1 LTLNVQRFVERTL
14 MQTRLSRLTVVA
26 AALLALAGAAPAH
39 AERALTLDEALAI
52 ARRNNYDLRQAK
64 ERLAQS
70 AVGIEQ
76 AWAPLL
82 PTVGVQAK
90 YTRNWREVT
99 IDFSSVADQVAPA
112 LTGLATATIASGVQ
126 NAAPLNSYIDQVNAM
141 MGAQSNP
148 IVIQKANQLDFAASA
163 TVPLVVPYAYEG
175 LKAAKRNYAS
185 AEATFKVT
193 EASILVGTAQA
204 FFAAAGAEELVGART
219 HGIEVAQKTLD
230 NARARLEAGVVNRVE
245 VMRAELALVRAQQA
259 LREANDIRAQAY
271 RSLTTLI
278 QLKEPFKVV
287 PPGRVDVRPQAIDEL
302 AREALQLRPEYAAYQ
317 RGIEAAHAQ
326 KNAAAWRWAPSLSAF
341 GLLRFF
347 NYPGFA
353 GDNYAWNVGLQ
364 LDWAIYE
371 GGLRDAARHQ
381 AAAIE
386 RENRLRLEQAR
397 DVLTDELYNAR
408 RAVET
413 RQAALV
419 TAERSVELSRSTLDL
434 VRVQYEAGT
443 ATQLDLLQAQ
453 DALISTE
460 VALAQARFDLLLAD
474 LTLRRSAGLFPMYN
488 NR

>member
-1 LTLNVQRFVERTL
+1 
-14 MQTRLSRLTVVA
+14 MHTRLLSIIVA
-26 AALLALAGAAPAH
+26 AASVAQVVTPAR
-39 AERALTLDEALAI
+39 AERPLTLDEALAL

-82 PTVGVQAK
+82 PTVGMQAK
-90 YTRNWREVT
+90 YTRNWREVVF
-99 IDFSSVADQVAPA
+99 DASSFASQITPA
-112 LTGLATATIASGVQ
+112 LTGLAQATIASGVA
-126 NAAPLNSYIDQVNAM
+126 NAAPLNAYIQGVESAPM
-141 MGAQSNP
+141 MAANP
-148 IVIQKANQLDFAASA
+148 IIIQQLNQLDFAASA
-163 TVPLVVPYAYEG
+163 TVPLAVPYAYEG

-185 AEATFKVT
+185 AEATYKVT
-193 EASILVGTAQA
+193 EASVLVGTAQA
-204 FFAAAGAEELVGART
+204 FFAAAGAEELVTART

-259 LREANDIRAQAY
+259 LREANDIRAQTY
-271 RSLTTLI
+271 RSLTTLV

-287 PPGRVDVRPQAIDEL
+287 PPGRVDVTTPPVDEL
-302 AREALQLRPEYAAYQ
+302 ARNALQLRPEYTAYQ

-386 RENRLRLEQAR
+386 RENRLRLDQAR

-408 RAVET
+408 RALET
-413 RQAALV
+413 RQAALL

-453 DALISTE
+453 DALIGTE
-460 VALAQARFDLLLAD
+460 VGLAQARFDLLLAD
-474 LTLRRSAGLFPMYN
+474 LTLRRSAGLFPTPTTG
-488 NR
+488 R

>member
-1 LTLNVQRFVERTL
+1 
-14 MQTRLSRLTVVA
+14 MQTRLLSIVIAFASVA
-26 AALLALAGAAPAH
+26 GVAAPAR
-39 AERALTLDEALAI
+39 AQRALTLDEALSI

-82 PTVGVQAK
+82 PTVGIQAK
-90 YTRNWREVT
+90 YTRNWREVVF
-99 IDFSSVADQVAPA
+99 DASSFTKQITPA
-112 LTGLATATIASGVQ
+112 LTGLATATIASGVT
-126 NAAPLNSYIDQVNAM
+126 NAAPLQTYITQVEQGAM
-141 MGAQSNP
+141 AQGGQGA
-148 IVIQKANQLDFAASA
+148 IVIQKADQLDFAASA

-175 LKAAKRNYAS
+175 LKAARRNYSS
-185 AEATFKVT
+185 AEATYKVT
-193 EASILVGTAQA
+193 EASVLVGTAQA

-259 LREANDIRAQAY
+259 LREANDIRAQTY
-271 RSLTTLI
+271 RQLTTLV

-287 PPGRVDVRPQAIDEL
+287 PPARSDVKEQSVQDL
-302 AREALQLRPEYAAYQ
+302 AREALSLRPEYAAYQ

-326 KNAAAWRWAPSLSAF
+326 KNAATWRWAPSLSAF

-381 AAAIE
+381 AAAVE

-408 RAVET
+408 QSVDT
-413 RQAALV
+413 RQAALA

-474 LTLRRSAGLFPMYN
+474 LTLRRSAGLFPTPATG
-488 NR
+488 R